1 MVKLSP
7 HAEQLLKIVAEGPVS
22 LSALR
27 LLLDT
32 DTDGVVLA
40 LEELNDAGMI
50 NTPQVQ
56 TKH

>member
-7 HAEQLLKIVAEGPVS
+7 HAEQLLKIVVEGPVS